1 MKSLITAVLVI
12 VISFLDKAY
21 AIKDCLNVKVEK
33 CSFTNMKGETID
45 CFDWTTSDPC
55 DVSITLEYSA
65 KNKLYGD
72 EPSTVIIFDTRNID
86 RKISKIELKQG
97 EVFNFTLDDI
107 YVNLCHNP
115 VYAVTIFAKA
125 VNRDSVDDIN
135 LQELC
140 EIVYNDYNLPAAS
153 GNMSQTESHDYYEF
167 KCIMGRSKRVKQSL
181 HALEMETTERTQL
194 YTSSFSFS
202 VNSSADFTS
211 GTLEPSMQA
220 FPSSEPSFN
229 YNSSSLPLMNTSA
242 PSAVPSILSDTSKS
256 SKVPSRS
263 MPPSQS
269 TIPSYHLNNI
279 SIAPFENETIVEENT
294 CIACMELMKNDIKIG
309 RGASNISLY
318 FSLVLFSERNVT
330 DFLLEKALIE
340 VLNGIF
346 KAEFLGCN
354 ENEASRIL
362 PNHTSLV
369 LADFQ
374 DMDINTMNPTECSFL
389 ERDFTESECRSAIGK
404 VQVHYVGVNTEIEIS
419 YQMLQLLDHYSDW
432 IRSYIEEVNGLYF
445 VAITGSKDSLLA
457 GNSTRSQ
464 RHTWVIPTFMLSF
477 ILLIV
482 AGLFVLHCKGK
493 KLWMKIQDDS
503 NRFSDRLYPNS
514 FPIPIQIMKKEH
526 PEDLFSDITDEE
538 ND

>member
-1 MKSLITAVLVI
+1 
-12 VISFLDKAY
+12 
-21 AIKDCLNVKVEK
+21 
-33 CSFTNMKGETID
+33 MKGETID

-55 DVSITLEYSA
+55 DVSITLEYSV
-65 KNKLYGD
+65 KNKLYGE

-86 RKISKIELKQG
+86 RKISNIELKQG
-97 EVFNFTLDDI
+97 EVFHLTLDDI

-115 VYAVTIFAKA
+115 VYAMKIFAKA
-125 VNRDSVDDIN
+125 VHRDNVDDIN

-140 EIVYNDYNLPAAS
+140 EIVFNDYIFPAAS
-153 GNMSQTESHDYYEF
+153 GNMSQTESRDYYEF
-167 KCIMGRSKRVKQSL
+167 KCIMGRSKPVKQSVKP
-181 HALEMETTERTQL
+181 LEIETTERTQL
-194 YTSSFSFS
+194 HTSSFSFS
-202 VNSSADFTS
+202 ANSSADFTS

-229 YNSSSLPLMNTSA
+229 YNSSSLLLMNTSA
-242 PSAVPSILSDTSKS
+242 PSAAPSILSETSKS
-256 SKVPSRS
+256 SKMPSSS

-269 TIPSYHLNNI
+269 TIPSYQLNNI
-279 SIAPFENETIVEENT
+279 SIASFENETNVEENT
-294 CIACMELMKNDIKIG
+294 CIACRELMKNDIKIG

-330 DFLLEKALIE
+330 GFLLEKALIE

-354 ENEASRIL
+354 ENDASRNL

-374 DMDINTMNPTECSFL
+374 DMDIDTMNPIECSL
-389 ERDFTESECRSAIGK
+389 LGRDFKESECCSAIGT

-419 YQMLQLLDHYSDW
+419 YQMLQLLNHYSNW
-432 IRSYIEEVNGLYF
+432 ISSYIEEVNGLYF
-445 VAITGSKDSLLA
+445 GAITESKDSLA

-464 RHTWVIPTFMLSF
+464 RHFWVIPTFMLCF

-493 KLWMKIQDDS
+493 KLWMKIQDDA
-503 NRFSDRLYPNS
+503 NRFSHRLYPNS

-526 PEDLFSDITDEE
+526 PEDIFSDITDEE